1 MGRPKKELVDHPSH
15 YQQDGRRECIV
26 EMEEV
31 FGVQNTAIWC
41 MMTAFKYLYRK
52 GRKEG
57 NSAEQ
62 DIDKANWYM
71 EHVDY
76 LKEKWHTESFD
87 VRMEQQLK
95 QEIKEAKKAI
105 KRQKKAAVVKE
116 AKE

>member
-1 MGRPKKELVDHPSH
+1 MSEQVNHPS
-15 YQQDGRRECIV
+15 YYTQANRKECIV
-26 EMEEV
+26 EMEEL
-31 FGVQNTAIWC
+31 FGVSNVAVFC
-41 MMTAFKYLYRK
+41 YLNAFKYLYRMGNK
-52 GRKEG
+52 DG

-62 DIDKANWYM
+62 DLDKANWYM